1 MNYFAIG
8 SGILAVLL
16 VLTLFTTL
24 LLHHQTDDIAH
35 LLERAMQEPDRAQA
49 VALATQAKNNWENRY
64 GLIATFIDH
73 NELDEISTGFA
84 EMDSWARLDDED
96 EFYCVCNR
104 LADLIR
110 HIYQAELPAYYNIL

>member
-1 MNYFAIG
+1 MNYFALG
-8 SGILAVLL
+8 AGILAVILILALCSMFLL
-16 VLTLFTTL
+16 YHQTENIATL
-24 LLHHQTDDIAH
+24 LEQ
-35 LLERAMQEPDRAQA
+35 AMQEPDRTQA
-49 VALATQAKNNWENRY
+49 VALAVQAKNNWENRY

-104 LADLIR
+104 LANQVR
-110 HIYQAELPAYYNIL
+110 HIYQAELPTYYNIM

>member
-1 MNYFAIG
+1 MNYFALG
-8 SGILAVLL
+8 AGILAVILILALCSMFLL
-16 VLTLFTTL
+16 YHQTENIATL
-24 LLHHQTDDIAH
+24 LEQ
-35 LLERAMQEPDRAQA
+35 AMQEPNRTQA
-49 VALATQAKNNWENRY
+49 VALAVQAKNNWDNRY

-104 LADLIR
+104 LANQVR
-110 HIYQAELPAYYNIL
+110 HIYQAELPTYYNIM

>member
-1 MNYFAIG
+1 MNYFALG
-8 SGILAVLL
+8 AGILAVILIL
-16 VLTLFTTL
+16 ALCTTL
-24 LLHHQTDDIAH
+24 LLHNQTEDIAS
-35 LLERAMQEPDRAQA
+35 LLEQAMQEPDRTQA
-49 VALATQAKNNWENRY
+49 VALAVQAKNNWENRY

-104 LADLIR
+104 LANQVR
-110 HIYQAELPAYYNIL
+110 HIYQAELPTYYNIM